1 MTSSKRPLW
10 TRDLPGIGGQ
20 FKASPDDFEVEEI
33 PLYEPSGEGQHLYL
47 WIEKEGLAGGDMLSR
62 VASHLGIRRRDIGAA
77 GIKDKEAV
85 TRQWISVPAH
95 KLEVDDYDALLGAW
109 SDRLRVLEARKHR
122 NKLRRG
128 HLAGNRFKLTL
139 RGLEISQDDA
149 LERGRAIAEV
159 LMRDG
164 LPNYYGLQRF
174 GDGGSTLELGLGLLG
189 DDPDAKKT
197 VKGNRFLRRLAINAV
212 QSHLFNGVLRTR
224 IERSLV
230 ETALLGDALQKTDT
244 GGTFVAGEDDL
255 EDAQRR
261 LDLGKL
267 VVTGPM
273 PGPDMLET
281 TDDAAQL
288 EQSVYAA
295 EGVDVSLFE
304 NYQRLAPGTRRKL
317 QVSVGEVELEANVDD
332 SAAVDVRF
340 ELPSGSYATVL
351 LRELSE
357 PIA

>member
-10 TRDLPGIGGQ
+10 TSDLPGIGGR

-47 WIEKEGLAGGDMLSR
+47 WIEKEGLAGGDMLSK
-62 VASHLGIRRRDIGAA
+62 VASHLGIRRRDIGTA

-95 KLEVDDYDALLGAW
+95 KLDVDDFDSLVGEW
-109 SDRLRVLEARKHR
+109 SERLRVLEARKHR

-128 HLAGNRFKLTL
+128 HLTGNRFSLTL
-139 RGLEISQDDA
+139 RDLDISQDEA
-149 LERGRAIAEV
+149 LERGRATAAV
-159 LMRDG
+159 LMSDG

-174 GDGGSTLELGLGLLG
+174 GDGGSTLELGLGLLE
-189 DDPDAKKT
+189 DSADAKKR
-197 VKGNRFLRRLAINAV
+197 VRGNRFLRRLAINAV
-212 QSHLFNGVLRTR
+212 QSHLFNGVLRKR
-224 IERSLV
+224 IEDAVV

-244 GGTFVAGEDDL
+244 GGTFVAGEQDL
-255 EDAQRR
+255 EDAQHR
-261 LDLGKL
+261 LDAGKL

-281 TDDAAQL
+281 TDEAARL
-288 EQSVYAA
+288 EQSVYDE
-295 EGVDVSLFE
+295 EGVDISLFA
-304 NYQRLAPGTRRKL
+304 NYHRLAPGARRKL
-317 QVSVGEVELEANVDD
+317 QVSVGDVTLEANPFDE
-332 SAAVDVRF
+332 SAVDVSF

-357 PIA
+357 PVT